1 VIVTL
6 LPLAAL
12 GFAGPPAPPLRVVG
26 TNKNAAA
33 GERRAAAGRSLS
45 SSLSLSSSSST
56 QADETTKTVT
66 LTKPLGLLLEEVQE
80 GAARG
85 VFVQDVT
92 ATGSAFAM
100 ADELRGW
107 RLAKVMD
114 TDCSALTFDA
124 VMDLI
129 RNSNGDEVTLSFAP
143 LILPSSSAVGT
154 TPSTAVAAAATVVAY
169 AEGTVV
175 TMRVQQTAARKPDL
189 VFQAKVGDNL
199 RQALIANGV
208 EVYQGMQKLSNC
220 G

>member
-1 VIVTL
+1 MVAAFPMLCAIAAL

-12 GFAGPPAPPLRVVG
+12 GFAGLQPPLLLVG
-26 TNKNAAA
+26 TKNAAA
-33 GERRAAAGRSLS
+33 GGRRAAAGRSLS
-45 SSLSLSSSSST
+45 SLSASASSSN

-92 ATGSAFAM
+92 ETGSAFAM

-114 TDCSALTFDA
+114 TDCSALDFDA

-143 LILPSSSAVGT
+143 LILPSSAVGT
-154 TPSTAVAAAATVVAY
+154 VAY

-175 TMRVQQTAARKPDL
+175 TIRVQQTAARKPDL

>member
-1 VIVTL
+1 MVAAFPMLCAIATL
-6 LPLAAL
+6 WPLAAL
-12 GFAGPPAPPLRVVG
+12 GFAGPPQPPLRVGRTTKSAVAVADG
-26 TNKNAAA
+26 
-33 GERRAAAGRSLS
+33 RRAAAGRSLS
-45 SSLSLSSSSST
+45 SSLSLSANSSN

-80 GAARG
+80 GAAKG

-92 ATGSAFAM
+92 ETGSAFAM

-107 RLAKVMD
+107 RLVKVMD

-143 LILPSSSAVGT
+143 LLLSPSAVGT
-154 TPSTAVAAAATVVAY
+154 VDY

-175 TMRVQQTAARKPDL
+175 TIRVQQQAGGKKPDL